1 MPRSFPPISSK
12 VQVIGSF
19 GIPEFEPL
27 HKSEQAAE
35 LLQANCT
42 STNCEAAMELQ
53 KKAFEPHFTPVSDID
68 KNDDDIAKKSWTF
81 RGLESHAIEARE
93 HS

>member
-1 MPRSFPPISSK
+1 MPRSFLPIFSK
-12 VQVIGSF
+12 GQVTGRF
-19 GIPEFEPL
+19 GISEFEPL
-27 HKSEQAAE
+27 LNSERPAK

-81 RGLESHAIEARE
+81 RGLKSQAIEVRE